1 MKTLFLL
8 RHAKSSWKD
17 LSLADFDRP
26 LKKRGK
32 DSARSIGLLVKKEK
46 IFPNLI
52 LCSPARRTRETIKIV
67 RETAELPSEL
77 RYEERIYEGN
87 SMKLLA
93 VLGEVNPTVESVLMI
108 GHNPGMEN
116 LLELLTG
123 RALQMPT
130 AAFAKINLDVKSWT
144 ELVEHGQLEWLVKP
158 GSPLQVKDPG
168 GLE

>member
-32 DSARSIGLLVKKEK
+32 EAARSIGRLFKEEK
-46 IFPNLI
+46 IFPSLI

-77 RYEERIYEGN
+77 RYEQRIYEGN
-87 SMKLLA
+87 SMSLLA
-93 VLGEVNPTVESVLMI
+93 VLGEVNPSIGLVLMV

-130 AAFAKINLDVKSWT
+130 AALAKINLDVEDWT
-144 ELVEHGQLEWLVKP
+144 ALIEHGQLEWLVKP
-158 GSPLQVKDPG
+158 GTPLPAKDPG
-168 GLE
+168 L